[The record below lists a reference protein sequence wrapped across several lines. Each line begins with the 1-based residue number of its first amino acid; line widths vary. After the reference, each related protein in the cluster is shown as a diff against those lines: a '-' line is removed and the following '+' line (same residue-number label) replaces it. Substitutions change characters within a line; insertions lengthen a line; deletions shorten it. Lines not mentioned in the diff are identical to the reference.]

1 MDRLRHESRRVQLL
15 QRLALLGTAAALFVS
30 LAPPQRAEEPARNAD
45 RPAGR
50 SGRLSGSVE
59 VGPELSSR
67 KMRFNLYTDFV
78 QPAVAAGQP
87 SREEELRNVVIYLE
101 PTPEGV
107 TVPPPPSSPFR
118 MRQENS
124 TFLPHVLAVQR
135 GSTVEFPNSDPIF
148 HNVFSLSKAASF
160 DLGRYPQGQ
169 AKGVRFDKPGL
180 VKVFCHIHSDMSA
193 IIMVLD
199 NPFFTTPDSNGHFQ
213 IDGLPSGTY
222 RAVGWHER
230 ARPQVH
236 DIRIEPGQASV
247 VNFRIPLTGPVS
259 GD

>member
-1 MDRLRHESRRVQLL
+1 MDWLRNESWKVRLLSR
-15 QRLALLGTAAALFVS
+15 LGTATALLV
-30 LAPPQRAEEPARNAD
+30 LIVALPRAEEPARNAD
-45 RPAGR
+45 RPTGR
-50 SGRLSGSVE
+50 TGRLSGSVE

-67 KMRFNLYTDFV
+67 KMRFNLYSDFV

-87 SREEELRNVVIYLE
+87 SREEELQNVVIYLE
-101 PTPEGV
+101 ATPAGV
-107 TVPPPPSSPFR
+107 AVPSPSTTPFR

-135 GSTVEFPNSDPIF
+135 GSVVEFPNGDPIF

-160 DLGRYPQGQ
+160 DLGRYPRGS

-199 NPFFTTPDSNGHFQ
+199 NPFFTSPDSHGRFQ
-213 IDGLPSGTY
+213 IDGLPPGTY
-222 RAVGWHER
+222 RAIGWHER

-236 DIRIEPGQASV
+236 DIRIEPGQAAT
-247 VNFRIPLTGPVS
+247 VNFRIPLTGPVA

>member
-1 MDRLRHESRRVQLL
+1 MERPTRESRGIQPFG
-15 QRLALLGTAAALFVS
+15 RLTRAGTAAMLLFS
-30 LAPPQRAEEPARNAD
+30 ISAMPRAEEPARNAD
-45 RPAGR
+45 RPTGR
-50 SGRLSGSVE
+50 GGSLSGSVE

-87 SREEELRNVVIYLE
+87 TREEELRNVVIYLE
-101 PTPEGV
+101 ETPAGV
-107 TVPPPPSSPFR
+107 AVPSPPAVPVR

-135 GSTVEFPNSDPIF
+135 GSIVEFPNSDPIF

-160 DLGRYPQGQ
+160 DLGRYPRGE

-193 IIMVLD
+193 VIMVLD
-199 NPFFTTPDSNGHFQ
+199 NPFFATPDSHGRFQ
-213 IDGLPSGTY
+213 IDGIPSGTY

-236 DIRIEPGQASV
+236 DIRIESGQSAV
-247 VNFRIPLTGPVS
+247 VHFRIPLTGPVS
-259 GD
+259 GE

>member
-1 MDRLRHESRRVQLL
+1 MDRHRNESRGLQWL
-15 QRLALLGTAAALFVS
+15 QRLALFGTAAALFVS
-30 LAPPQRAEEPARNAD
+30 LASPQGTEEPARNAD

-50 SGRLSGSVE
+50 SGRLSGTVE

-87 SREEELRNVVIYLE
+87 SREEELRNVVIYLT
-101 PTPEGV
+101 PTPAGV
-107 TVPPPPSSPFR
+107 AVPPPPTSPYR

-135 GSTVEFPNSDPIF
+135 GSTVEFPNADPIF
-148 HNVFSLSKAASF
+148 HNVFSLSKPASF
-160 DLGRYPQGQ
+160 DLGRYPRGET
-169 AKGVRFDKPGL
+169 KGVRFDKPGV

-199 NPFFTTPDSNGHFQ
+199 NPFFTTPDSQGRFQ
-213 IDGLPSGTY
+213 IEGLPPGTY

-236 DIRIEPGQASV
+236 DIRIEPGQSAAV
-247 VNFRIPLTGPVS
+247 DFRIPLTGPVS

>member
-1 MDRLRHESRRVQLL
+1 MHRLRHESRGIRPFR
-15 QRLALLGTAAALFVS
+15 RLSHIGAAAAVLLLSF
-30 LAPPQRAEEPARNAD
+30 APARAEEPVRNAD
-45 RPAGR
+45 RP
-50 SGRLSGSVE
+50 SGRGGSLSGSVE

-87 SREEELRNVVIYLE
+87 TREEELQNVVIYLE
-101 PTPEGV
+101 STPAGV
-107 TVPPPPSSPFR
+107 AVSSPPASPLR

-160 DLGRYPQGQ
+160 DLGRYPRGE
-169 AKGVRFDKPGL
+169 AKSVRFDKPGL

-193 IIMVLD
+193 MIMVLD
-199 NPFFTTPDSNGHFQ
+199 NPFFATPDSHGRFQ
-213 IDGLPSGTY
+213 IDGIPPGTY

-236 DIRIEPGQASV
+236 DVRIEPGQPAV
-247 VNFRIPLTGPVS
+247 VHFRIPLMGPVS
-259 GD
+259 GE

>member
-1 MDRLRHESRRVQLL
+1 MDRPNHGSLGIQLFGWPT
-15 QRLALLGTAAALFVS
+15 LAGTAAVLLFS
-30 LAPPQRAEEPARNAD
+30 LAAVTRAEEPARNAD
-45 RPAGR
+45 RPTGR
-50 SGRLSGSVE
+50 GGSLTGSVE

-87 SREEELRNVVIYLE
+87 TREEELRNVVIYLE
-101 PTPEGV
+101 ATPPGAA
-107 TVPPPPSSPFR
+107 VPPPSTAPFR

-160 DLGRYPQGQ
+160 DLGRFPRGE
-169 AKGVRFDKPGL
+169 AKSVRFDKAGL

-193 IIMVLD
+193 VIMVRD
-199 NPFFTTPDSNGHFQ
+199 NPFFATPDSNGRFR
-213 IDGLPSGTY
+213 IDGIPSGTY

-236 DIRIEPGQASV
+236 DVRIEPGQPAV
-247 VNFRIPLTGPVS
+247 VHFRIPLTGPVS
-259 GD
+259 SE